1 MAIRRRDMDR
11 IITIMTGRW
20 EVVAAAAI
28 KSTGA
33 AMGEGITNI
42 RRRNGRIMAIS
53 KAEEGTRNMEE
64 GMEGKEGIRSMGVD
78 KETIIRIREVIINLD
93 KII

>member
-1 MAIRRRDMDR
+1 MAIRRKGMDR

-20 EVVAAAAI
+20 EEVAAAI

-33 AMGEGITNI
+33 AMGEGITSI

-53 KAEEGTRNMEE
+53 KAEEGTRNTEE